1 MRAPGNPTQK
11 DAMNWLN
18 RLPGFQRSPHGL
30 EWAIWKRLPAIAAW
44 GTALPAAVAL
54 ALLWATP
61 DEAAADGSQL
71 LVAYQLFGLA
81 LLHLTL
87 VLTVAI
93 GCVIVIIMKGRAYV
107 ADPYPPPEREA
118 QDADRRA

>member
-1 MRAPGNPTQK
+1 
-11 DAMNWLN
+11 
-18 RLPGFQRSPHGL
+18 LPS
-30 EWAIWKRLPAIAAW
+30 
-44 GTALPAAVAL
+44 AVAL